1 MMKSKQTDIQ
11 AQSVERKST
20 KKMLSGSEKVEENFY
35 LFIYILQ
42 DGTSINLSKQKL
54 NLKLFFLVLSCS
66 NSEAVAAPA
75 AAGRENWQIFLFYLF
90 ARSSLRT
97 ALHKLDTLIVLYS
110 LLIFFTV
117 L

>member
-1 MMKSKQTDIQ
+1 
-11 AQSVERKST
+11 
-20 KKMLSGSEKVEENFY
+20 MLSGSEKVEENFY

-66 NSEAVAAPA
+66 NLEAVAAA

-110 LLIFFTV
+110 LLVFFTV